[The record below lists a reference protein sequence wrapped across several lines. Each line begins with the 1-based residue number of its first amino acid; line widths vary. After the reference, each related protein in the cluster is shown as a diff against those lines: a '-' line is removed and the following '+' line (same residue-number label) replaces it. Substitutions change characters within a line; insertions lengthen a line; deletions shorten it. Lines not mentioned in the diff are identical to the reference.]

1 MTSFADDIGAGGA
14 DRRSRR
20 RAETKAEILRLA
32 VEEMGEHGVAGLSM
46 SRVARRLGVQPPSLY
61 KYFGSRSALY
71 DALFGIGQRRYLAA
85 ARRAAEQAPP
95 GLAGFAPVL
104 RAGARW
110 SAENPVLAQLMFW
123 RTVPGF
129 TPSEQA
135 YAPALEL
142 RRDWG
147 ERVRA
152 AVERGELGAG
162 AAAEEGL
169 DLLASLIAGMVSMQL
184 SNEPDAG
191 FEGSRFLRHVDR
203 IPALFAAAYPPPPGS
218 GEAAREKRSRT
229 T

>member
-1 MTSFADDIGAGGA
+1 MTSFADDIEAGGT

-32 VEEMGEHGVAGLSM
+32 VEEMAEHGAAGLSM

-61 KYFGSRSALY
+61 KYFDSRMALY
-71 DALFGIGQRRYLAA
+71 DALFGIGQRRYLRT

-129 TPSEQA
+129 APSEQA

-142 RRDWG
+142 RRDWAARAG
-147 ERVRA
+147 A

-162 AAAEEGL
+162 AAGEEGL

-184 SNEPDAG
+184 SNEPGAG

-203 IPALFAAAYPPPPGS
+203 IPALFAAAYPPPGAE
-218 GEAAREKRSRT
+218 EAAREKRART

>member
-203 IPALFAAAYPPPPGS
+203 IPALFAAAYPPPPGP
-218 GEAAREKRSRT
+218 GAAREKRSRT